1 LCHRKLLSKTGSA
14 TSYLGAL
21 GQSLAI
27 AFLGTAAAA
36 VIAVPLGFLAA
47 RNVVSGRV
55 VHFMTRRGLHCVR

>member
-1 LCHRKLLSKTGSA
+1 LSKAGSA

>member
-1 LCHRKLLSKTGSA
+1 LS
-14 TSYLGAL
+14 SYLGAL